1 MNAEQ
6 KLQLVESDVKLAPN
20 QRSIPLSLPPRD
32 LFRILP
38 HLVVPG
44 TLYPPRAASMTGI
57 LSLITA
63 VPFLREPAI
72 ALLASTKGTW
82 LNLEVPENLS
92 FDCARFLLAAPD
104 GLVLTVQ
111 EKRVYEA
118 MRRYKLIELNI
129 DSTIELH
136 VPWTPN
142 KTRGVGD
149 RRIRCK
155 KCLIKYVVHHV
166 IAFKNNNG

>member
-118 MRRYKLIELNI
+118 MRRYKLIELNL